1 MPDEE
6 DKLAVPKAGAGDAAM
21 AIARGVLGAVP
32 VIGGLGAE
40 LVNQIVAPP
49 LEKRRDAW
57 MEEVGQAIHELQGK
71 VADLTLE
78 RLAADESFVT
88 VLSHASSM
96 AIRNHQREK
105 LDALRNAVLNAAL
118 HRGADE
124 TRQMMFL
131 NWVDA
136 LTPLHL
142 QLLALLGDPTRYLQ
156 EHNIGY
162 QPTGTMGGITDMLTR
177 VTGADRDIVSQAV
190 KDMSDR
196 GLLPQMNLGVTMTTD
211 GFFQQ
216 RSTPLGKQFLEF
228 ISTPPEMN

>member
-1 MPDEE
+1 VADD
-6 DKLAVPKAGAGDAAM
+6 DKLAVPKADASDAAL
-21 AIARGVLGAVP
+21 AIARGALGAVP
-32 VIGGLGAE
+32 LVGSLGIE

-57 MEEVGQAIHELQGK
+57 MEEVGEAIHELQGK
-71 VADLTLE
+71 VTGLTPE
-78 RLAADESFVT
+78 KLAADESFVT
-88 VLSHASSM
+88 VFSHASSM

-131 NWVDA
+131 SWVDA
-136 LTPLHL
+136 LTPMHL

-162 QPTGTMGGITDMLTR
+162 QPTGTMGGITDMLTH

-190 KDMSDR
+190 KDLADR
-196 GLLPQMNLGVTMTTD
+196 GLLPQMNLGVTMTTG

-216 RSTPLGKQFLEF
+216 RSTPLGNQLLEF
-228 ISTPPEMN
+228 IAKPPELN